1 MTQSCRRCQPESA
14 SSDLQWPASWSQ
26 DGQTLRTSLLWLRT
40 DIHAL
45 PACLQFSQFLSQ
57 TADSSEPSRQVV
69 TQGTEDGPAS
79 GTLGTDLAKACQAG
93 RPQEESRGLSVGSFS
108 LSSLGTPSLWS
119 LSRHLQK
126 TCACHPVPNPGCSS
140 LGLDHSGPQQSHL
153 PQTKSPAGT
162 SSFGGIHN
170 VVLNVPVA
178 CLSPKVLPTPAPT
191 HNILILSKSQ
201 PDSGQRQK
209 SVSSPN
215 GLMGTVDLYLAS
227 WDHSY

>member
-14 SSDLQWPASWSQ
+14 SSDLRWPASWSQ

-79 GTLGTDLAKACQAG
+79 GALGTDLAKACQVG

-119 LSRHLQK
+119 LQNPQPAENLRLPPSPQPQLQQ
-126 TCACHPVPNPGCSS
+126 PGASS
-140 LGLDHSGPQQSHL
+140 QWPS
-153 PQTKSPAGT
+153 AE
-162 SSFGGIHN
+162 
-170 VVLNVPVA
+170 
-178 CLSPKVLPTPAPT
+178 
-191 HNILILSKSQ
+191 
-201 PDSGQRQK
+201 
-209 SVSSPN
+209 SSPTDQITRRN
-215 GLMGTVDLYLAS
+215 FLTLGDP
-227 WDHSY
+227 